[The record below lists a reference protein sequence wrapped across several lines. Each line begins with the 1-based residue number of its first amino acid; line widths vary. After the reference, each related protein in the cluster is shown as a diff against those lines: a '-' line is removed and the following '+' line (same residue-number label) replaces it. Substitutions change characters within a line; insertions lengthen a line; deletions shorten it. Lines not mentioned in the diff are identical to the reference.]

1 MPTFL
6 TLEYPNGRNHD
17 LELREDVKPGQ
28 EIDLYGRRWKVIGP
42 VPLAVGKPWSLVN
55 RRLLCRP
62 K

>member
-6 TLEYPNGRNHD
+6 TLEYPNGRSHD
-17 LELREDVKPGQ
+17 LELGEDVEPGH

-42 VPLAVGKPWSLVN
+42 VPLPRGKRWSAGTK
-55 RRLLCRP
+55 RLLCRP